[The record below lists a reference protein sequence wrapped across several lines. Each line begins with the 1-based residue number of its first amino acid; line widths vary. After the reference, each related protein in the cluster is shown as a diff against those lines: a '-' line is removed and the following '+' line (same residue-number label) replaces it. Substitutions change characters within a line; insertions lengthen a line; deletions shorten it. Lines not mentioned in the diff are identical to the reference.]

1 MFPSTSS
8 GETSGLEGN
17 KTNWFPEIP
26 YIKCFVIYLDFPSNN
41 HMAKTCCCI
50 RRAGNNCMTKNQP
63 ITMLVLLS
71 ESLDITIWVLDR
83 IINFSCIKKLT
94 RVIICLL
101 SANQAFSLRKVSDIT
116 IKKVWQKQFLTQLVT
131 SPRNV
136 SSRNFVRTL
145 RYTYH
150 LVKT

>member
-1 MFPSTSS
+1 
-8 GETSGLEGN
+8 
-17 KTNWFPEIP
+17 
-26 YIKCFVIYLDFPSNN
+26 
-41 HMAKTCCCI
+41 MAKTCCCI

-63 ITMLVLLS
+63 ITILVLLS

-116 IKKVWQKQFLTQLVT
+116 SQRKFDKNNSWRSWLRHQDTFNHAILCAHWGALIIWWKHKDRPVISKIKIPLTRWVYKFYMMY
-131 SPRNV
+131 SGIEW
-136 SSRNFVRTL
+136 SSRTIPIDR
-145 RYTYH
+145 R
-150 LVKT
+150 